1 MEINGLQSRP
11 GSSLPERIG
20 RRPLVRLQKGVR
32 GLSGITLPGKAGW
45 AMPANVSPERK
56 RILRAQELARK
67 NPQRFREEE

>member
-32 GLSGITLPGKAGW
+32 GLSGITLPGKAEW

-56 RILRAQELARK
+56 RILRAQEPAKRDSAL
-67 NPQRFREEE
+67 FREEE